1 MILAWIGAALIGVS
15 LGLLGSGGSILTVPV
30 LVYLVGES
38 SKLAIV
44 ESLAIV
50 GLIAL
55 VGALPHLRKGWID
68 GRAVGLFGGPG
79 LLGTGL
85 GTMVGHV
92 LPATLQLLIFAVV
105 MLIAAVW
112 MFQPVPAGQA
122 TSGARA
128 WWQVSLAG
136 LGVGILTG
144 VIGVGGGF
152 LILPALVLLLGL
164 SMPRAVGTSL
174 VIVALNSAFGFSLH
188 VVAQSVPLHG
198 HVSAVIAGVGI
209 VGSLMG
215 GRLTA
220 LISPLVLRRSFA
232 GVLVVLGGYILA
244 TSVPQALHPLS
255 PASTVQHASP
265 AHTSEAT
272 TFLRCR
278 PAVSTPGIPPS
289 PWS

>member
-1 MILAWIGAALIGVS
+1 MLAWIGAALIGLS

-30 LVYLVGES
+30 LVYLVGEP

-55 VGALPHLRKGWID
+55 AGALPYLRKGWID
-68 GRAVGLFGGPG
+68 GRAVGLFGVPG

-85 GTMVGHV
+85 GTAVGHL
-92 LPATLQLLIFAVV
+92 LPATLQLLIFALV
-105 MLIAAVW
+105 MLVAAVR
-112 MFQPVPAGQA
+112 MFQPLTGAQVSAGPH
-122 TSGARA
+122 A
-128 WWQVSLAG
+128 WWQVVLAG

-164 SMPRAVGTSL
+164 NMPRAVGTSL
-174 VIVALNSAFGFSLH
+174 VIVALNSAFGFGLH

-198 HVSAVIAGVGI
+198 HVIAVIAGVGI
-209 VGSLMG
+209 LGSLVG

-220 LISPLVLRRSFA
+220 LISPMLLRRSFA
-232 GVLVVLGGYILA
+232 GVLVVLSGSILV
-244 TSVPQALHPLS
+244 TSGPQALYPLPPS
-255 PASTVQHASP
+255 STVQHS
-265 AHTSEAT
+265 
-272 TFLRCR
+272 
-278 PAVSTPGIPPS
+278 PPS
-289 PWS
+289 PHL